1 MSKFKAGDK
10 VVRVSGQNWNG
21 VQLGGEYIIGGVD
34 KELGWWCFLQGIE
47 QSEHAPYPFD
57 CSNFELVEQPTEVST
72 LTPKEVLQ
80 AVVDGEE
87 LQVQH
92 IVSKTWSDVTSDDVS
107 INWARGRKLRIKPST
122 VEFNGTEVIQPK
134 LDNAVKYSQKC
145 YTFSEGL
152 QTVIEARP
160 SFVADSKLY
169 WDTRED
175 AWAALKAI
183 TAILRG
189 E

>member
-1 MSKFKAGDK
+1 MSKFKVGDT
-10 VVRVSGQNWNG
+10 VVRTSGQFGNSSEG
-21 VQLGGEYIIGGVD
+21 SEYVVRTTGSIGLRFEGD
-34 KELGWWCFLQGIE
+34 
-47 QSEHAPYPFD
+47 SEFVYAPDSY
-57 CSNFELVEQPTEVST
+57 ELVAPAKPKEVPT
-72 LTPKEVLQ
+72 LTPVEVLECIINDVPVQ
-80 AVVDGEE
+80 YQTDSSSNWVD
-87 LQVQH
+87 LCANPDH
-92 IVSKTWSDVTSDDVS
+92 VSFYVPYTY
-107 INWARGRKLRIKPST
+107 RKKPST
-122 VEFNGTEVIQPK
+122 VKLNGTEVVQPK

-175 AWAALKAI
+175 AWAALEAI
-183 TAILRG
+183 TAVLRG

>member
-1 MSKFKAGDK
+1 MFKFKVGDT
-10 VVRVSGQNWNG
+10 VVRTSGQFG
-21 VQLGGEYIIGGVD
+21 HSSEGSKHVVRSVVSDG
-34 KELGWWCFLQGIE
+34 LQFKGD
-47 QSEHAPYPFD
+47 SAHTYD
-57 CSNFELVEQPTEVST
+57 SDNYELVTPEKPTEVPT

-80 AVVDGEE
+80 AVVDGKE
-87 LQVQH
+87 LQVQR
-92 IVSKTWSDVTSDDVS
+92 IASRPWLDVNSDDVS
-107 INWARGRKLRIKPST
+107 INWATGRKVRIKPNT
-122 VEFNGTEVIQPK
+122 VNLNGTEVVQPK

-160 SFVADSKLY
+160 SFVADSEVY

>member
-1 MSKFKAGDK
+1 MSKFKVGDK
-10 VVRVSGQNWNG
+10 AVRIGCPPSCLAGFDVVTVSCVSSTGTWLG
-21 VQLGGEYIIGGVD
+21 VEEYTNP
-34 KELGWWCFLQGIE
+34 Q
-47 QSEHAPYPFD
+47 AATPFPA
-57 CSNFELVEQPTEVST
+57 SLFELVATGQPTEVPA
-72 LTPKEVLQ
+72 LTPVEVLECIINDVPVQ
-80 AVVDGEE
+80 YQTDSSTNWVD
-87 LQVQH
+87 LH
-92 IVSKTWSDVTSDDVS
+92 SNPDRVSFYVPYTY
-107 INWARGRKLRIKPST
+107 RKKPST
-122 VEFNGTEVIQPK
+122 VKINATEVVQPK

>member
-1 MSKFKAGDK
+1 MSKFKVGDK
-10 VVRVSGQNWNG
+10 VRRTNG
-21 VQLGGEYIIGGVD
+21 HFGDSRTG
-34 KELGWWCFLQGIE
+34 
-47 QSEHAPYPFD
+47 SEHVVRCTGDLGLRFEGDSQHVYDPDSYELAPP
-57 CSNFELVEQPTEVST
+57 EQPTEVPA

-80 AVVDGEE
+80 AVVDGKE
-87 LQVQH
+87 LQVQR
-92 IVSKTWSDVTSDDVS
+92 IATKTWSDVDSDDVS
-107 INWARGRKLRIKPST
+107 INWATGRKLRIKPTT
-122 VEFNGTEVIQPK
+122 VELNGTEIVQPK

-160 SFVADSKLY
+160 AFVADSKLY

-183 TAILRG
+183 TAVLRG

>member
-1 MSKFKAGDK
+1 MSKFKVGDK
-10 VVRVSGQNWNG
+10 VVRTRGGQFRNSSEG
-21 VQLGGEYIIGGVD
+21 
-34 KELGWWCFLQGIE
+34 
-47 QSEHAPYPFD
+47 SEHVVRSIEDNLLRFEGDYVYGYSADNY
-57 CSNFELVEQPTEVST
+57 ELVPPEQPTEVPA

-80 AVVDGEE
+80 AVVDGKE

-92 IVSKTWSDVTSDDVS
+92 IASKTWSDVDSDDVS
-107 INWARGRKLRIKPST
+107 INWATGRKVRIKPTT
-122 VEFNGTEVIQPK
+122 VEINGTEIVQPK

-145 YTFSEGL
+145 YTLSEGL

-160 SFVADSKLY
+160 AFVADSKLY

-183 TAILRG
+183 TAVLRG

>member
-1 MSKFKAGDK
+1 
-10 VVRVSGQNWNG
+10 VELNG
-21 VQLGGEYIIGGVD
+21 
-34 KELGWWCFLQGIE
+34 
-47 QSEHAPYPFD
+47 A
-57 CSNFELVEQPTEVST
+57 
-72 LTPKEVLQ
+72 
-80 AVVDGEE
+80 
-87 LQVQH
+87 
-92 IVSKTWSDVTSDDVS
+92 
-107 INWARGRKLRIKPST
+107 
-122 VEFNGTEVIQPK
+122 EVIKPK

-160 SFVADSKLY
+160 SFTADSKLY

-183 TAILRG
+183 TAVLRG